1 MSITVNPAPNVPP
14 TVQLTGPVDGAT
26 FIAPA
31 SVTLTGNAADSDG
44 TVTMVEF
51 LSGDTVIGSDT
62 TAPYSFVWN
71 GVPAGDYSL
80 SARATDNSGAATTS
94 AAISITVNGVI
105 IAPTIT
111 QQPESRSVAAG
122 ETVTFQVEAT
132 GAQPLSY
139 QWQKDGANLANAGN
153 ISGATSAILTVANV
167 TTADAGSYRAV
178 VDNAANQP
186 ATSDAATLTV
196 SGEPT
201 PLTITLAAPD
211 DGASF
216 NAPADIELSASVSP
230 QDTAAAVEFFE
241 GTNLLATL
249 TAPPFAVTVTN
260 VPEGVYVFAA
270 RVTDTQGAV
279 AVSAAATV
287 HVLPPG
293 ANQSPLVRILRPH
306 EGSRFRNGQNV
317 IIVAEASD
325 ADGTVQSV
333 EFFAGDE
340 SLGLGTMVVRGD
352 DDEGEGDHEREHRG
366 EVQPEQEQ
374 EHAPLWVL
382 TWSGAPT
389 GEHLITAVATDDQGA
404 ATASVPVTITVQP
417 PPLPRVRIS
426 APDSRASARGTNIN
440 TATFEVR
447 RSTADG
453 PMQVSYTVAGTA
465 ANGLDYVALPGTVTI
480 PAGARAI
487 RFRVIPLP
495 VQLSPDQ
502 RSRSLTVVLTLLPD
516 SATPPSYAIEGR
528 SSARATIYQTQAGG
542 RSRD

>member
-1 MSITVNPAPNVPP
+1 M
-14 TVQLTGPVDGAT
+14 
-26 FIAPA
+26 
-31 SVTLTGNAADSDG
+31 
-44 TVTMVEF
+44 
-51 LSGDTVIGSDT
+51 
-62 TAPYSFVWN
+62 
-71 GVPAGDYSL
+71 
-80 SARATDNSGAATTS
+80 
-94 AAISITVNGVI
+94 NGVI

-111 QQPESRSVAAG
+111 QQPESRSVNAD

-132 GAQPLSY
+132 GTEPLSY

-153 ISGATSAILTVANV
+153 ISGATSPVLTVANV

-196 SGEPT
+196 SGAPT
-201 PLTITLAAPD
+201 PLTITLTAPN

-216 NAPADIELSASVSP
+216 NAPADIELSAAVSP
-230 QDTAAAVEFFE
+230 QDNVALVEFYE

-260 VPEGVYVFAA
+260 VPEGDYVFAA
-270 RVTDTQGAV
+270 RVMDTQGTV
-279 AVSAAATV
+279 AVSAAAAV

-293 ANQSPLVRILRPH
+293 ANQSPLVKILRPR
-306 EGSRFRNGQNV
+306 EGSRFRSGKNV
-317 IIVAEASD
+317 VIVAEASD

-340 SLGLGTMVVRGD
+340 SLGLGVMVMRGD
-352 DDEGEGDHEREHRG
+352 DDEAEGDHEREHRD
-366 EVQPEQEQ
+366 EVRPEQ

-447 RSTADG
+447 RRTADG
-453 PMQVSYTVAGTA
+453 PMQVGYTVAGTA
-465 ANGLDYVALPGTVTI
+465 ANGLDYVTLPGTVTI
-480 PAGARAI
+480 PAGERAV

-495 VQLSPDQ
+495 VQLLPDQ
-502 RSRSLTVVLTLLPD
+502 PSRSLTVVLTLLPD

-542 RSRD
+542 GSRD